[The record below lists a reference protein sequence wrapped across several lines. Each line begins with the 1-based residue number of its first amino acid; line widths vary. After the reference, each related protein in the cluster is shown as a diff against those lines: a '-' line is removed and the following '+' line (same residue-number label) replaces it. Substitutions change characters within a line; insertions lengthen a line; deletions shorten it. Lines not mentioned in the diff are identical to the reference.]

1 MSDEERAR
9 FEVLLEDIQGTVQ
22 FIAEGHTAIRGEI
35 RDLRS
40 DFGEMKGTLDL
51 VRMDVSVL
59 KKDVSVLKT
68 DVAVLKTDMAAV
80 KIRVGKIEHHIGL
93 NGTVRPKKRPA
104 TVRRPK
110 K

>member
-51 VRMDVSVL
+51 VRMDI
-59 KKDVSVLKT
+59 SVLKT
-68 DVAVLKTDMAAV
+68 RVG
-80 KIRVGKIEHHIGL
+80 KIETQVGRIETRVGKIEHHIGL
-93 NGTVRPKKRPA
+93 NGTAHPKKRPA